1 MNQEDMEEGKHYW
14 LNDNGQVSEMKHYA
28 YKRDNHESKRAYVWR
43 VMMTEFE
50 KEERSRREVFRFIDP
65 DSGIDYKGLAA
76 QLSGLVAQGFA
87 LKRKCTVRKC
97 MVYTAQYLPADHRW
111 NKVDALATSRKKR
124 TAKKVEEKET
134 KPTPRFSTTEAIA
147 QTSTLGAILE
157 LLGVDRDDLTGV
169 VEDLLY
175 DTSFADLKRLLP
187 ELIKVVLRYVGGE

>member
-1 MNQEDMEEGKHYW
+1 MEERKIEDY
-14 LNDNGQVSEMKHYA
+14 M
-28 YKRDNHESKRAYVWR
+28 YKRGNHESKRAYVWR
-43 VMMTEFE
+43 VLMTEFE
-50 KEERSRREVFRFIDP
+50 KEERSRREVFRYIHP
-65 DSGIDYKGLAA
+65 HSGIDYNGLAA
-76 QLSGLVAQGFA
+76 QLSGLAAKGFA

-97 MVYTAQYLPADHRW
+97 MVYTAQYLPDDHRW
-111 NKVDALATSRKKR
+111 NKVDALGTSRKKR
-124 TAKKVEEKET
+124 QAKKVEEKET

-175 DTSFADLKRLLP
+175 DTSFADLKRLHP